1 MSLESEIRAIQRE
14 DLIYTP
20 DTFGRIMSILLRD
33 PPFTQTIVPISEKVK
48 CISLPMMESD
58 YITRTDYSFRYPDHI
73 YRYTASEE
81 QVLPYQLPRD
91 EETVYYTYVIDTHGI
106 GYGRILDSLEMGVAH
121 QMLVMNERDPVIIA
135 GEIRIRGNDLIF
147 NFESGTFSRDKKL
160 DKRLDV
166 KHFLITLVTLLFQMH
181 RDGERGFDSVT
192 YTDDIILPSQAFT
205 PYELERICTL
215 DPTRVFRAVKR
226 CGKCG
231 LLRELIANP
240 ENNVCLNPIYA
251 NELPPSGKMV
261 EHASSATS
269 PKSSA
274 TSPKSSAASP
284 KSSTASPKSSAAS
297 EPIDITELSEGIIKR
312 ASEHVQTLPEYQLS
326 KLYSSKMHKW
336 YWNNNPSEPYTFKAM
351 GKRSRRHIR
360 RYM

>member
-1 MSLESEIRAIQRE
+1 MSIEYEISALQR
-14 DLIYTP
+14 DALYTP

-58 YITRTDYSFRYPDHI
+58 YITRTDYSFRYPEHI

-81 QVLPYQLPRD
+81 QLLPYQLPRD
-91 EETVYYTYVIDTHGI
+91 EETVYYTYVIDVHGI

-166 KHFLITLVTLLFQMH
+166 KQYLITLVTILFQMH

-205 PYELERICTL
+205 PYELERICKL
-215 DPTRVFRAVKR
+215 DPTRVFRTVKR

-231 LLRELIANP
+231 LLRELISNP
-240 ENNVCLNPIYA
+240 ENNVCLNPIYE

-261 EHASSATS
+261 EHASRASS
-269 PKSSA
+269 PKPRAS
-274 TSPKSSAASP
+274 SPKP
-284 KSSTASPKSSAAS
+284 STAS
-297 EPIDITELSEGIIKR
+297 EPIDITELSDGIIKR

-326 KLYSSKMHKW
+326 KLYSSKMKKW
-336 YWNNNPSEPYTFKAM
+336 YWNNDPSDPSTFKAM
-351 GKRSRRHIR
+351 GKRSSKRRK
-360 RYM
+360 